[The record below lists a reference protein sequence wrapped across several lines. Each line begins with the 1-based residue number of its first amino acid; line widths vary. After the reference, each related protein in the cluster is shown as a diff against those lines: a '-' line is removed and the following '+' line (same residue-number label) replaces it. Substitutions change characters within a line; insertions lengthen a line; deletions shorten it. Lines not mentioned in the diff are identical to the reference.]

1 MRSTAEEEG
10 SSVMV
15 DEVDTPSGDINVF
28 WGDDL
33 KEKDGNLRVMYNN
46 VDGLKIKDFLKAK
59 MKDKYDRKSKKC

>member
-1 MRSTAEEEG
+1 MKSTAEEEG
-10 SSVMV
+10 SSVMRG
-15 DEVDTPSGDINVF
+15 ETDTPSGDINVF

-59 MKDKYDRKSKKC
+59 MKENYDRKSK